1 MVAAIEELNAIKD
14 QNEFCDYLDT
24 YFGSSVISEKLVK
37 AGVRAPKLLKASV
50 CGLEECG
57 VTMTLDELS
66 ALKVYV
72 GKRLQLKRLGIA
84 YVPKP

>member
-1 MVAAIEELNAIKD
+1 V
-14 QNEFCDYLDT
+14 
-24 YFGSSVISEKLVK
+24 VSEKLVK

-50 CGLEECG
+50 CSLEECG

-84 YVPKP
+84 YVPKS

>member
-1 MVAAIEELNAIKD
+1 MVAAIEELNAIRD
-14 QNEFCDYLDT
+14 QNEFCEYLDT
-24 YFGSSVISEKLVK
+24 YFGSSVISAKLVE
-37 AGVRAPKLLKASV
+37 AGVRAPNLLKASV
-50 CGLEECG
+50 CSVEECG

-84 YVPKP
+84 YVPEP